1 MIKKL
6 SIELLVDKL
15 YCFKYLSEVNNVY
28 YRLMAIRKRE
38 KITQSELA
46 KKLNIHR
53 VTYGLKERQEMDF
66 TISEAKLLGEE
77 LGVPWNE
84 LFEEEM

>member
-1 MIKKL
+1 M
-6 SIELLVDKL
+6 
-15 YCFKYLSEVNNVY
+15 Y
-28 YRLMAIRKRE
+28 YRLMAIRKKE

-66 TISEAKLLGEE
+66 TISEAKLLGKE

-84 LFEEEM
+84 LFEEV